1 MSLSSVQPSPS
12 VSRPV
17 PDPDSSEFA
26 DLLQQLSEEF
36 AATAAYYDRHSE
48 FPHANLQRLH
58 QHGLLALTVPRALGG
73 SEANLAQAR
82 RVIGAVARGEPST
95 ALVLVMQYLQHTRLQ
110 QNTAWPLHLRQR
122 VAREAVQEGAL
133 INALRVEPDLGT
145 PARGGLPA
153 TLARRV
159 EGGWLLSGRKIYS
172 TGIPGLTW
180 LAVWA
185 RSDEAEPQVGTWLVH
200 RDSPGISVEETWD
213 HLGMRATGSHE
224 VIFEDVQ
231 LPPESAVDVHPLD
244 RQPGLDAAAVAAF
257 QGDNAIL
264 LAALY
269 DGVARAARDD
279 LLGWLARRVPG
290 SLGAPLSSLPRVQE
304 AVGRIDALLLSSRLQ
319 LRGSDDPA
327 LSVGELG
334 QIKVNVIDNA
344 IDAVRRGLELAGN
357 HALEHANP
365 LQRHYRNLL
374 CGRVH
379 TPQPDSVWLAA
390 GKAAFATF

>member
-1 MSLSSVQPSPS
+1 MSQALRKAEAVAPATDAQALDALCATLAAS
-12 VSRPV
+12 
-17 PDPDSSEFA
+17 A
-26 DLLQQLSEEF
+26 AQL
-36 AATAAYYDRHSE
+36 DRDAE
-48 FPHANLQRLH
+48 FPHANLALLRDA
-58 QHGLLALTVPRALGG
+58 GLLG
-73 SEANLAQAR
+73 LATAR
-82 RVIGAVARGEPST
+82 RFGGDEADRSRLREVIGEVARGEPST
-95 ALVLVMQYLQHTRLQ
+95 ALLLAMQYINLRRLQ
-110 QNTAWPLHLRQR
+110 RNATAPRPLLERVLRES
-122 VAREAVQEGAL
+122 VSDGAL
-133 INALRVEPDLGT
+133 INAFRVEPELGS
-145 PARGGLPA
+145 PARGGLPQ
-153 TLARRV
+153 TLARRHPD
-159 EGGWLLSGRKIYS
+159 GWRLSGHKLYT

-180 LAVWA
+180 LLVWA
-185 RSDEAEPQVGTWLVH
+185 RSDDPQPLVGGWLVH
-200 RDSPGISVEETWD
+200 RDTPGIRVIESWD

>member
-1 MSLSSVQPSPS
+1 MSQAL
-12 VSRPV
+12 RKAEPV
-17 PDPDSSEFA
+17 APITDAQALDALCATLAASA
-26 DLLQQLSEEF
+26 AQL
-36 AATAAYYDRHSE
+36 DRDAE
-48 FPHANLQRLH
+48 FPHANLALLRDA
-58 QHGLLALTVPRALGG
+58 GLLG
-73 SEANLAQAR
+73 LATAR
-82 RVIGAVARGEPST
+82 RFGGDEAERSRLREVIGEVARGEPST
-95 ALVLVMQYLQHTRLQ
+95 ALLLAMQYINLRRLQ
-110 QNTAWPLHLRQR
+110 RNATSPRPLLERVLRES
-122 VAREAVQEGAL
+122 VSDGAL
-133 INALRVEPDLGT
+133 INAFRVEPELGS
-145 PARGGLPA
+145 PARGGLPQ
-153 TLARRV
+153 TLARRHPD
-159 EGGWLLSGRKIYS
+159 GWRLSGHKLYT
-172 TGIPGLTW
+172 TGIAGLTW
-180 LAVWA
+180 LLVWA
-185 RSDEAEPQVGTWLVH
+185 RSDDPQPLVGGWLVH
-200 RDSPGISVEETWD
+200 RDTPGIRVIESWD

-231 LPPESAVDVHPLD
+231 LPHESAVDVHPLD
-244 RQPGLDAAAVAAF
+244 RQPGLDDAAVAAF

-304 AVGRIDALLLSSRLQ
+304 AVGRIDALLLSNRLQ

-365 LQRHYRNLL
+365 VQRHYRNLL

>member
-1 MSLSSVQPSPS
+1 MSQALRKAEAVAPATDAQALDALCATLAAS
-12 VSRPV
+12 
-17 PDPDSSEFA
+17 A
-26 DLLQQLSEEF
+26 AQL
-36 AATAAYYDRHSE
+36 DRDAE
-48 FPHANLQRLH
+48 FPHANLALLRDA
-58 QHGLLALTVPRALGG
+58 GLLG
-73 SEANLAQAR
+73 LATAR
-82 RVIGAVARGEPST
+82 RFGGDEADRSRLREVIGEVARGEPST
-95 ALVLVMQYLQHTRLQ
+95 ALLLAMQYINLRRLQ
-110 QNTAWPLHLRQR
+110 RNATAPRPLLERVLRES
-122 VAREAVQEGAL
+122 VSDGAL
-133 INALRVEPDLGT
+133 INAFRVEPELGS
-145 PARGGLPA
+145 PARGGLPQ
-153 TLARRV
+153 TLARRHPD
-159 EGGWLLSGRKIYS
+159 GWRLSGHKLYT

-180 LAVWA
+180 LLVWA
-185 RSDEAEPQVGTWLVH
+185 RSDDPQPLVGGWLVH
-200 RDSPGISVEETWD
+200 RDTPGIRVIESWD

-244 RQPGLDAAAVAAF
+244 RQPGLDVAAVAAF

-304 AVGRIDALLLSSRLQ
+304 AVGRIDALLLNNRLQ

-327 LSVGELG
+327 LSVGELA

>member
-1 MSLSSVQPSPS
+1 MSQAL
-12 VSRPV
+12 RKAEPV
-17 PDPDSSEFA
+17 APITDAQALDALCATLAASA
-26 DLLQQLSEEF
+26 AQL
-36 AATAAYYDRHSE
+36 DRDAE
-48 FPHANLQRLH
+48 FPHANLALLRGA
-58 QHGLLALTVPRALGG
+58 GLLG
-73 SEANLAQAR
+73 LATAR
-82 RVIGAVARGEPST
+82 RFGGDEAERSRLREVIGEVARGEPST
-95 ALVLVMQYLQHTRLQ
+95 ALLLAMQYINLRRLQ
-110 QNTAWPLHLRQR
+110 RNATSPRPLLERVLRES
-122 VAREAVQEGAL
+122 VSDGAL
-133 INALRVEPDLGT
+133 INAFRVEPELGS
-145 PARGGLPA
+145 PARGGLPQ
-153 TLARRV
+153 TLARRHPD
-159 EGGWLLSGRKIYS
+159 GWRLSGHKLYT
-172 TGIPGLTW
+172 TGIAGLTW
-180 LAVWA
+180 LLVWA
-185 RSDEAEPQVGTWLVH
+185 RSDDPQPLVGGWLVH
-200 RDSPGISVEETWD
+200 RDTPGIRVIESWD

-231 LPPESAVDVHPLD
+231 LPPDSAVDVQPFAH
-244 RQPGLDAAAVAAF
+244 QPGIDDAAVAAF

-304 AVGRIDALLLSSRLQ
+304 AVGRIDALLLSNRLQ

-390 GKAAFATF
+390 GKAAFATL

>member
-1 MSLSSVQPSPS
+1 MDALCATLAAS
-12 VSRPV
+12 
-17 PDPDSSEFA
+17 A
-26 DLLQQLSEEF
+26 AQL
-36 AATAAYYDRHSE
+36 DRDAE
-48 FPHANLQRLH
+48 FPHANLALLRGA
-58 QHGLLALTVPRALGG
+58 GLLG
-73 SEANLAQAR
+73 LATAR
-82 RVIGAVARGEPST
+82 RFGGDEAERSRLREVIGEVARGEPST
-95 ALVLVMQYLQHTRLQ
+95 ALLLAMQYINLRRLQ
-110 QNTAWPLHLRQR
+110 RNATSPRPLLERVLRES
-122 VAREAVQEGAL
+122 VSDGAL
-133 INALRVEPDLGT
+133 INAFRVEPELGS
-145 PARGGLPA
+145 PARGGLPQ
-153 TLARRV
+153 TLARRHPD
-159 EGGWLLSGRKIYS
+159 GWRLSGHKLYT
-172 TGIPGLTW
+172 TGIAGLTW
-180 LAVWA
+180 LLVWA
-185 RSDEAEPQVGTWLVH
+185 RSDDPQPLVGGWLVH
-200 RDSPGISVEETWD
+200 RDTPGIRVIESWD

-231 LPPESAVDVHPLD
+231 LPPDSAVDVQPFAH
-244 RQPGLDAAAVAAF
+244 QPGIDDAAVAAF

-304 AVGRIDALLLSSRLQ
+304 AVGRIDALLLSNRLQ

-390 GKAAFATF
+390 GKAAFATL

>member
-1 MSLSSVQPSPS
+1 MSQAL
-12 VSRPV
+12 RKAEPV
-17 PDPDSSEFA
+17 APVTDAQALDALCATLAASA
-26 DLLQQLSEEF
+26 AQL
-36 AATAAYYDRHSE
+36 DRDAE
-48 FPHANLQRLH
+48 FPHANLALLRDA
-58 QHGLLALTVPRALGG
+58 GLLG
-73 SEANLAQAR
+73 LATAR
-82 RVIGAVARGEPST
+82 RFGGDEADRSRLREVIGEVARGEPST
-95 ALVLVMQYLQHTRLQ
+95 ALLLAMQYINLRRLQ
-110 QNTAWPLHLRQR
+110 RNATAPRPLLERVLRES
-122 VAREAVQEGAL
+122 VSDGAL
-133 INALRVEPDLGT
+133 INAFRVEPELGS
-145 PARGGLPA
+145 PARGGLPQ
-153 TLARRV
+153 TVARRHPD
-159 EGGWLLSGRKIYS
+159 GWRLSGRKLYT

-180 LAVWA
+180 LLVWA
-185 RSDEAEPQVGTWLVH
+185 RSDDPQPLVGGWLVH
-200 RDSPGISVEETWD
+200 RDTPGIRVIESWD

>member
-1 MSLSSVQPSPS
+1 MSQALRKAEAVAPATDAQALDALCATLAAS
-12 VSRPV
+12 
-17 PDPDSSEFA
+17 A
-26 DLLQQLSEEF
+26 AQL
-36 AATAAYYDRHSE
+36 DRDAE
-48 FPHANLQRLH
+48 FPHANLALLRDA
-58 QHGLLALTVPRALGG
+58 GLLG
-73 SEANLAQAR
+73 LATAR
-82 RVIGAVARGEPST
+82 RFGGDEADRSRLREVIGEVARGEPST
-95 ALVLVMQYLQHTRLQ
+95 ALLLAMQYINLRRLQ
-110 QNTAWPLHLRQR
+110 RNATAPRPLLERVLRES
-122 VAREAVQEGAL
+122 VSDGAL
-133 INALRVEPDLGT
+133 INAFRVEPELGS
-145 PARGGLPA
+145 PARGGLPQ
-153 TLARRV
+153 TVARRHPD
-159 EGGWLLSGRKIYS
+159 GWRLSGRKLYT

-180 LAVWA
+180 LLVWA
-185 RSDEAEPQVGTWLVH
+185 RSDDPQPLVGGWLVH
-200 RDSPGISVEETWD
+200 RDTPGIRVIESWD

>member
-1 MSLSSVQPSPS
+1 MSQAL
-12 VSRPV
+12 RKAEPV
-17 PDPDSSEFA
+17 APVTDAQALDALCATLAASA
-26 DLLQQLSEEF
+26 AQL
-36 AATAAYYDRHSE
+36 DRDAE
-48 FPHANLQRLH
+48 FPHANLALLRDA
-58 QHGLLALTVPRALGG
+58 GLLG
-73 SEANLAQAR
+73 LATAR
-82 RVIGAVARGEPST
+82 RFGGNEAERSRLREVIGAVARGEPST
-95 ALVLVMQYLQHTRLQ
+95 ALLLAMQYINLRRLQ
-110 QNTAWPLHLRQR
+110 RNATSPRPLVERVLRES
-122 VAREAVQEGAL
+122 VSDGAL
-133 INALRVEPDLGT
+133 INAFRVEPELGS
-145 PARGGLPA
+145 PARGGLPQ
-153 TLARRV
+153 TIARRHPD
-159 EGGWLLSGRKIYS
+159 GWRLSGHKLYT

-180 LAVWA
+180 LLVWA
-185 RSDEAEPQVGTWLVH
+185 RSDDPQPLVGGWLVH
-200 RDSPGISVEETWD
+200 RDTPGIRVIESWD